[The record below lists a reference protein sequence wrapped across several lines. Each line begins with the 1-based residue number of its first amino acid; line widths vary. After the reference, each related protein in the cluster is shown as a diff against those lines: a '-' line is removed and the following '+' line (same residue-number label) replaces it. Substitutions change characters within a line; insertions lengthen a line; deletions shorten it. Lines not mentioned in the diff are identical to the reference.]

1 MDVKQLSNAARI
13 IKNID
18 VGDGNVPVNYKVSAN
33 FLFTGS
39 STFGH
44 SFVAFLLPD
53 RFLNL
58 SFPV

>member
-53 RFLNL
+53 RFRNL
-58 SFPV
+58 